1 LIDERPEEQI
11 CNVVY
16 VESTS
21 TFDREPQE
29 HVKIAN
35 IVLEKAKRL
44 VECGHD
50 DPLRFDYVVEHTI
63 QYNLLQVKY

>member
-1 LIDERPEEQI
+1 VRGK
-11 CNVVY
+11 Y
-16 VESTS
+16 FY
-21 TFDREPQE
+21 FDREPQE

-63 QYNLLQVKY
+63 QYNLHQVKY